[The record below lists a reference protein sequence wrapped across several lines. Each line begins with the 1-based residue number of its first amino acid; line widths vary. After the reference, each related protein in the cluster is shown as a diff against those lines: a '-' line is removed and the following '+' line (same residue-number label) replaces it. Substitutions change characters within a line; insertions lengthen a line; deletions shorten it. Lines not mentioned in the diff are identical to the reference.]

1 MFGAVWFLAYLC
13 RINQKLEIM
22 GGNSNICIVGAGAIG
37 TALGN
42 ALAARPELN
51 VRLLSIEGEV
61 VNTISTEHINQK
73 YFPNIRLSPRL
84 KATTNVHVLEDADLV
99 FLAIPS
105 VNAEEY
111 VMQHRGLIAKDAVL
125 VNLAKG
131 FGADNKTIAESL
143 SGQSDLTVCSLKGP
157 TFAREI
163 INNIP
168 TAFTLGAPDESLF
181 PVFADTFKDT
191 NIYLDYST
199 DMRGV
204 EILSIIKNIYA
215 IIIGIV
221 DANFNSPN
229 LRFLAFTRA
238 FNEMRHILI
247 FSGGREETMFNYCGI
262 GDFGLT
268 SLNDL
273 SRNRTLGLLIGKGFF
288 TQDISDKVVLEG
300 KIAVN
305 IFVAELKKQKMP
317 EEQYYL
323 MNELYKVFNEPY
335 DISTFVSKLLSH

>member
-1 MFGAVWFLAYLC
+1 M
-13 RINQKLEIM
+13 I
-22 GGNSNICIVGAGAIG
+22 GNSKICIVGAGSIG

-42 ALAARPELN
+42 ALAVRPELN
-51 VRLLSIEGEV
+51 VCLLSIEREV
-61 VNTISTEHINQK
+61 VNTITTEHINQK
-73 YFPNIRLSPRL
+73 YFPNIRLNPRL
-84 KATTNVHVLEDADLV
+84 KATTNVHVLEDTNLI

-105 VNAEEY
+105 VNTEEY
-111 VMQHRGLIAKDAVL
+111 VMKHRGFISNNAVL

-131 FGADNKTIAESL
+131 FGADNRTIAESL
-143 SGQSDLTVCSLKGP
+143 SSQSDLAVCSLKGP

-168 TAFTLGAPDESLF
+168 TAFTLGAPDESFF
-181 PVFADTFKDT
+181 PVFVDTFDDT
-191 NIYLDYST
+191 IIHLDYST

-229 LRFLAFTRA
+229 LRFLAFTKA
-238 FNEMRHILI
+238 FNEMRQILL

-305 IFVAELKKQKMP
+305 IFVDELRKKGMP
-317 EEQYYL
+317 EQHYYL

-335 DISTFVSKLLSH
+335 DISTFVSKLLTR

>member
-1 MFGAVWFLAYLC
+1 MEY
-13 RINQKLEIM
+13 K
-22 GGNSNICIVGAGAIG
+22 NICIIGAGAIG

-42 ALAARPELN
+42 SLA
-51 VRLLSIEGEV
+51 VRADLTVILLSIEEEV
-61 VNTISTEHINQK
+61 VNSISREHINQK
-73 YFPNIRLSPRL
+73 YFPNLRLNPRL
-84 KATTNVHVLEDADLV
+84 MATTNEMVLEDAEII

-105 VNAEEY
+105 VNTEEY
-111 VMQHRGLIAKDAVL
+111 VLKHRKRISEKAIL

-131 FGADNKTIAESL
+131 FGSDNKTIAESL
-143 SGQSDLTVCSLKGP
+143 SKQSDLCVCSLKGP

-168 TAFTLGAPDESLF
+168 TAFTLGAPDESF
-181 PVFADTFKDT
+181 FHVFASVFKDT

-199 DMRGV
+199 DLRGV

-215 IIIGIV
+215 IIMGII

-229 LRFLAFTRA
+229 LRFLVLTKA
-238 FNEMRHILI
+238 FNEMRSIMI
-247 FSGGREETMFNYCGI
+247 FEGGREDTMFNYCGI

-268 SLNDL
+268 ALNDL

-288 TQDISDKVVLEG
+288 TTDIPNKVVLEG

-305 IFVAELKKQKMP
+305 VFVDELRKKKMP
-317 EEQYYL
+317 AEKYFL
-323 MNELYKVFNEPY
+323 MSELYKVFNEDY
-335 DISTFVSKLLSH
+335 DISTFVSKVISR